1 MSSQFTERRSLDRC
15 VSPSFSYSNMNHS
28 LRKIQLNE
36 NKTAVAKMPCNWLN
50 LYLLLSK
57 QSCEVINLAPS
68 LLYD

>member
-1 MSSQFTERRSLDRC
+1 MYSHQSMLKERVVLLIRE
-15 VSPSFSYSNMNHS
+15 NQMNHS